1 MCVSS
6 EFLGCHVILCSFAQL
21 LYLVVTELFCLQ
33 LDYQMYLMPL
43 PRGMDVG
50 NIPKVLKIP
59 YKNDV
64 IELEV
69 NYFYA
74 LEPENYI
81 SNHGKRKTTILPN
94 DIIFQIDSIDDI
106 LANLDKSEAFQNGF
120 RGSSDGKCV
129 KMEQFPKGTVKIFYE
144 GHKNLMT
151 SSTLFDIPYFLK

>member
-1 MCVSS
+1 M
-6 EFLGCHVILCSFAQL
+6 FLCATIIPRYHGTFHICILFG
-21 LYLVVTELFCLQ
+21 LQ

-69 NYFYA
+69 NYYYA

-81 SNHGKRKTTILPN
+81 SNHGKRKITKLPN
-94 DIIFQIDSIDDI
+94 RIISQIDSIDDI
-106 LANLDKSEAFQNGF
+106 LANLDNREAFQNGF

-129 KMEQFPKGTVKIFYE
+129 KMEQFPKGTVKIFQK
-144 GHKNLMT
+144 GHKNLMK
-151 SSTLFDIPYFLK
+151 SATLFDIYRVSHSELTKVI

>member
-1 MCVSS
+1 
-6 EFLGCHVILCSFAQL
+6 
-21 LYLVVTELFCLQ
+21 
-33 LDYQMYLMPL
+33 MYLMPL

-94 DIIFQIDSIDDI
+94 DIIFQIS
-106 LANLDKSEAFQNGF
+106 
-120 RGSSDGKCV
+120 GSAKLLV
-129 KMEQFPKGTVKIFYE
+129 
-144 GHKNLMT
+144 
-151 SSTLFDIPYFLK
+151 

>member
-1 MCVSS
+1 
-6 EFLGCHVILCSFAQL
+6 
-21 LYLVVTELFCLQ
+21 
-33 LDYQMYLMPL
+33 MYLMPL

-81 SNHGKRKTTILPN
+81 SNHGKRKITKLPKR
-94 DIIFQIDSIDDI
+94 IISQIDSIDDI

-129 KMEQFPKGTVKIFYE
+129 KMEQFPKGTVKIFQE
-144 GHKNLMT
+144 GHKNLMK
-151 SSTLFDIPYFLK
+151 SSTLFDIYTCTC

>member
-1 MCVSS
+1 MVLCATIIPR
-6 EFLGCHVILCSFAQL
+6 CHGTFHICILFG
-21 LYLVVTELFCLQ
+21 LQ

-69 NYFYA
+69 NYYYA

-81 SNHGKRKTTILPN
+81 SNHGKRKTAKLPN
-94 DIIFQIDSIDDI
+94 RIISQIDSIDDI

-129 KMEQFPKGTVKIFYE
+129 KMEQFPKGTVKIFQE
-144 GHKNLMT
+144 GHKNLMK
-151 SSTLFDIPYFLK
+151 SSTLFDIYTCTC